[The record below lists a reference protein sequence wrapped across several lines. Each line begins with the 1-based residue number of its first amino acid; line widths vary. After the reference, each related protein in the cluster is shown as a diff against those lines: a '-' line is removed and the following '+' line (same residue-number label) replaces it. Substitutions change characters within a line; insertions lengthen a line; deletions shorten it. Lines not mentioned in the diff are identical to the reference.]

1 MTWFYLLI
9 LKLAALNIFMNDY
22 SIFDYSMDYN
32 FHFDYNF
39 HLHIDYN
46 LQLQNI
52 DNNDYSIF
60 YSKSVFLIELL
71 IKIFKTVFS
80 LIITKSSFE
89 GLLFVVF
96 WGVGFFFAKF
106 WQIYHIKIYCMP
118 PHWILVYLKEIHKY
132 KRKKHIQLDITHRE
146 YLGSHF
152 PVHRSNS
159 WIL

>member
-1 MTWFYLLI
+1 MIT
-9 LKLAALNIFMNDY
+9 
-22 SIFDYSMDYN
+22 
-32 FHFDYNF
+32 
-39 HLHIDYN
+39 
-46 LQLQNI
+46 
-52 DNNDYSIF
+52 
-60 YSKSVFLIELL
+60 VFLITVWITISIL
-71 IKIFKTVFS
+71 ITISIYILITIYNYKILITMITVFFTVSQYFWLNYSSKS
-80 LIITKSSFE
+80 LRLYSAYTLPSLVLKGFCLLCSG
-89 GLLFVVF
+89 GL
-96 WGVGFFFAKF
+96 GFFFAKF